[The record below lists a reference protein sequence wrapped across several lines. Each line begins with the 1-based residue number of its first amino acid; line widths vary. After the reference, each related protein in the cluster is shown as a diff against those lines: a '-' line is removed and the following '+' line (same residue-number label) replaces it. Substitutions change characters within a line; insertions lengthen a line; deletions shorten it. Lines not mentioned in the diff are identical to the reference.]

1 MSLRRSPVTS
11 QGPQGPR
18 TMNSLRSRRPPPN
31 LNLIVANP
39 DSDEDESDTSQEG
52 RRPSGPNAG
61 ASNVNTNITSNT
73 NVSSGSMPGA
83 GTSRIFQQNGPG
95 VNQGFTITAQPP
107 TPGLPLS
114 SPPAPNAGS
123 GPVSSSSNMAGSSV
137 NSTPNPRMG
146 DQVSQG
152 YGNERARISLEDTPQ
167 YYDLTSSS
175 IPPKPF
181 HPSVPSSRRP
191 GSSGSGGRSPTM
203 TNNMVLPNN
212 ASVLPGMMTA
222 SNVRV
227 TRTSNAERSLPRIH
241 TPPAYP
247 IPLPPPFPLSTAA
260 TARPGPSYGEGVPAP
275 QSASYF
281 AYPGQ
286 KPNAAVGALMGDSPI
301 QSGSPSSPN
310 HSGSSILPG
319 SMTNTMGYT
328 GGANSMSTDDR
339 RRRHEGLPMLPPR
352 PKQNIAGG
360 SSTLPPNQILNQSTP
375 QAQGNGTSN
384 GSPQR
389 LGSIRLAVTVD
400 NENFSVVDVSGMAS
414 AEAIMERV
422 FAKVSGS
429 V

>member
-1 MSLRRSPVTS
+1 
-11 QGPQGPR
+11 
-18 TMNSLRSRRPPPN
+18 MNSLRSRRPPPN

-52 RRPSGPNAG
+52 RRPSGPIAG
-61 ASNVNTNITSNT
+61 ANNVNTTSTSNT
-73 NVSSGSMPGA
+73 NVSSGNMPGA
-83 GTSRIFQQNGPG
+83 GTSRIFQQSGPG

-114 SPPAPNAGS
+114 SPPAPVAGS
-123 GPVSSSSNMAGSSV
+123 GPVSSSSNMAGSSA
-137 NSTPNPRMG
+137 NTTSNQRTG
-146 DQVSQG
+146 DQGSQG
-152 YGNERARISLEDTPQ
+152 YGNERARISLDDAPQ
-167 YYDLTSSS
+167 YYDLPSSS
-175 IPPKPF
+175 MPPKPLY
-181 HPSVPSSRRP
+181 PSVSSSRRP
-191 GSSGSGGRSPTM
+191 GSSGSGGHSPTM
-203 TNNMVLPNN
+203 TTNMALPNN

-247 IPLPPPFPLSTAA
+247 IPLPPPFPSSAA
-260 TARPGPSYGEGVPAP
+260 TTARPGLSYGEGVPAP

-281 AYPGQ
+281 TYPGQ
-286 KPNAAVGALMGDSPI
+286 KSNANVGALIGESPI
-301 QSGSPSSPN
+301 QSASPSSPN
-310 HSGSSILPG
+310 HPGSGMVPG
-319 SMTNTMGYT
+319 SMNNTMGYA
-328 GGANSMSTDDR
+328 GGVNTMSTDDR
-339 RRRHEGLPMLPPR
+339 RRRHEGLPILPPR
-352 PKQNIAGG
+352 PKQNIIAGSG
-360 SSTLPPNQILNQSTP
+360 TLPPNQILNQSTP

-429 V
+429 VWQMLI